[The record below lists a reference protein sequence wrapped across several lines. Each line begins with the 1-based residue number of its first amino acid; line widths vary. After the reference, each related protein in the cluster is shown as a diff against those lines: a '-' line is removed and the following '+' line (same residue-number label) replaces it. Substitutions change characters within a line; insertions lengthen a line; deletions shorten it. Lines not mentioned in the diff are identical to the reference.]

1 MLFHEF
7 FINPDDPQSYLG
19 TPGQPS
25 QIFIRDCHANEHVG
39 HCPVHS
45 MFHLSFLRPGIIFTI
60 QLSLMFFIVPAFLY
74 CLMFTNL
81 QPRFLMII
89 YQSTLDNDANFRL
102 SLCKFNVL
110 HYGSLFAIYPLLI
123 FTNFNWVFF
132 IGMSC
137 IVFPQIYANGF
148 NNSRPDVS
156 SPYYTKYLFSRFI
169 LIVNINLFS
178 FI

>member
-1 MLFHEF
+1 
-7 FINPDDPQSYLG
+7 
-19 TPGQPS
+19 
-25 QIFIRDCHANEHVG
+25 
-39 HCPVHS
+39 
-45 MFHLSFLRPGIIFTI
+45 
-60 QLSLMFFIVPAFLY
+60 MFFIVPAFLY

-89 YQSTLDNDANFRL
+89 FQSNMDNDANFRMAI
-102 SLCKFNVL
+102 CKFNLL

-132 IGMSC
+132 IGISC

-148 NNSRPDVS
+148 NNARPDIS

-169 LIVNINLFS
+169 IIVSICLFS
-178 FI
+178 FISSASLEIYFCWSQILSLDLFVWRSFLFSMVFLLSKKCMGPKKFYLLSC